1 MNLTK
6 VAHLN
11 KWGSSMSDNNY
22 FSLKDMYINL
32 QEEAEGLELKIKKN
46 LLRISEIDEY
56 LDSLYNKEDED
67 YKVFSPW
74 NVEHIYKENINNNK
88 TEKYQ
93 LENDNKEL
101 YSRLNRVRSY
111 MYALESDTSI
121 AKQED
126 NKSLNDSNVSPV
138 TESLQKVSNL
148 TVLDIQE
155 SERQRI
161 ARDLHDTS
169 LQNLAH
175 LVHKIELA
183 SMYIDKDP
191 LQAKLELAAVNK
203 NMKTVIEE
211 IRNTIFDLRPMSFDD
226 LGLKE
231 SFERLFY
238 KFKELNTSFEF
249 DIQIDEIKSD
259 NDIILLNIFRVVQE
273 AGLNAIKHSGGSKI
287 SVVIK
292 QVGNICEISVKDNG
306 TGFTEELIDGK
317 HFGISIMKERVRLL
331 GGNLIFDSME
341 DEGTEVKIHIPL

>member
-1 MNLTK
+1 
-6 VAHLN
+6 
-11 KWGSSMSDNNY
+11 MSDNNH
-22 FSLKDMYINL
+22 FSLKDMYDSL
-32 QEEAEGLELKIKKN
+32 QEEAEDLELKIKSN

-74 NVEHIYKENINNNK
+74 NVEHIHKENIDNNK
-88 TEKYQ
+88 TEKYK
-93 LENDNKEL
+93 LENDNRKL
-101 YSRLNRVRSY
+101 YSRLNRVRSFI
-111 MYALESDTSI
+111 YALEADTS
-121 AKQED
+121 
-126 NKSLNDSNVSPV
+126 LNSFINNDFSNILPV
-138 TESLQKVSNL
+138 TESLQKESNL
-148 TVLDIQE
+148 AMLDMQE

-203 NMKTVIEE
+203 NLKSVIEE

-231 SFERLFY
+231 SFERLFD
-238 KFKELNTSFEF
+238 KLKEMNSAFEF

-259 NDIILLNIFRVVQE
+259 NDLILLNIFRVVQE
-273 AGLNAIKHSGGSKI
+273 AGLNAIKHSNGSKI
-287 SVVIK
+287 SVIVK
-292 QVGNICEISVKDNG
+292 QIENSCQISVKDNG
-306 TGFTEELIDGK
+306 IGFSEENIGSK

-331 GGNLIFDSME
+331 GGNITFDSVE
-341 DEGTEVKIHIPL
+341 GEGTEVKIHIPL